1 MNRGPGSDWTFLTNH
16 SHVLLCLVEN
26 STMRIR
32 DIAAA
37 VGITPRAVQKII
49 SDLEVAGYIK
59 RRREGR
65 RNCYEINAGLRLR
78 HPLEAD
84 RTLAALIALIHGR
97 NSEKRKSS

>member
-1 MNRGPGSDWTFLTNH
+1 MNKDFGSDWTFLTNH
-16 SHVLLCLVEN
+16 SHVLLCLVED

-37 VGITPRAVQKII
+37 VGITQRAVLKII
-49 SDLEVAGYIK
+49 GDLEGAGYLQ

-65 RNCYEINAGLRLR
+65 RNCYEINTGLRLR

-84 RTLAALIALIHGR
+84 RTLAALIALVSG
-97 NSEKRKSS
+97 RKSERT

>member
-1 MNRGPGSDWTFLTNH
+1 MNSGSGSDWTFLTNH

-37 VGITPRAVQKII
+37 VGITQRAVQKII
-49 SDLEVAGYIK
+49 SDLEIAGYIK

-65 RNCYEINAGLRLR
+65 RNCYEINTELRLR
-78 HPLEAD
+78 HPIEAD
-84 RTLAALIALIHGR
+84 RTLAALIALIRGSHFER
-97 NSEKRKSS
+97 TKSS